1 MALLIPNG
9 KRLSLSL
16 AALSL
21 SICTT
26 YAQTPASSGQCT
38 VSTVPV
44 QVRAEG
50 LTERLGNIIFQCS
63 NYPASAVVS
72 GNLTLFLPVSITN
85 RIDANNNALDAV
97 LLVDS
102 GSGFT
107 PTGIPGKIGGNNI
120 TFQGLSV
127 TVPASGAFNL
137 EISSVRVAAYQFA
150 FSGQQSINAS
160 ISSPFPIPQSTVAVA
175 YVQTGLY
182 ATLYSTG
189 IACVGSPVPSTISL
203 ANLFAA
209 QTAFASTRVTEGFA
223 TAFQVQS
230 GSDDTGTRFIV
241 SYSGFPTSWQG
252 RMRPFPPRAA
262 TWAER
267 RAAAHMFRAAARCF
281 WRACN
286 LRTAPAPA
294 AT

>member
-160 ISSPFPIPQSTVAVA
+160 ISSPFWARASGGVRSTA
-175 YVQTGLY
+175 Q
-182 ATLYSTG
+182 
-189 IACVGSPVPSTISL
+189 SL
-203 ANLFAA
+203 AAIC
-209 QTAFASTRVTEGFA
+209 S
-223 TAFQVQS
+223 
-230 GSDDTGTRFIV
+230 
-241 SYSGFPTSWQG
+241 
-252 RMRPFPPRAA
+252 
-262 TWAER
+262 R
-267 RAAAHMFRAAARCF
+267 RS
-281 WRACN
+281 
-286 LRTAPAPA
+286 
-294 AT
+294 